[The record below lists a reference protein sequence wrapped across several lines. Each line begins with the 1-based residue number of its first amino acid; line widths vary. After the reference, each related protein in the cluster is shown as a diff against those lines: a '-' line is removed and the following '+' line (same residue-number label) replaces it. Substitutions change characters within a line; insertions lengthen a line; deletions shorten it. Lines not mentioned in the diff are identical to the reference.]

1 MIRHE
6 IRQFMRDIGIEG
18 ATWEERVMK
27 LKEEIGELTDAVC
40 DVHTSLDDVLAE
52 YADVGIVAL
61 TIAEQARGQVERLG
75 FNFDSL
81 MIAKMDATRRKYG
94 AKV

>member
-6 IRQFMRDIGIEG
+6 IRQFMADIGIEG
-18 ATWEERVMK
+18 ATWEERVAK
-27 LKEEIGELTDAVC
+27 LEEELGELKTSLIGPSTLDAVL
-40 DVHTSLDDVLAE
+40 SE

-61 TIAEQARGQVERLG
+61 TIAEKSRQMVERIG

-81 MIAKMDATRRKYG
+81 MIAKMDEVRRRPKYHD
-94 AKV
+94 